1 MNLVVWGLGKHA
13 INKILPAVDNSDKFI
28 LYGVCTRNNKKLAQV
43 QDLYNVKAWNS
54 SIEMFKDKNIDAIYL
69 ATPPALH
76 KEQAVD
82 ILDNGLHLLCEKP
95 ITLFYK
101 DTAYLIE
108 KAIKSKLV
116 LFEALMYKYH
126 PQYQQLKSILDEK
139 KLGKINSIKS
149 SFQLPPLEHPGY
161 RTTKTLGASAIY
173 DLGIYPASLI
183 IDLFGYSHIEL
194 SSKNIEYDKSKNYDV
209 AGEAILKIHDDIE
222 CLIDWAYNKT
232 YVNEVS
238 IDCEYLRLESKFI
251 FSKDYAHKAI
261 ISLYSGNELIE
272 NIEVD
277 EADHFALMLESFFDS
292 INDPQKTYL
301 RSDPMLDLS
310 IFLDNLAK

>member
-13 INKILPAVDNSDKFI
+13 INKILPAVDNSDRFI
-28 LYGVCTRNNKKLAQV
+28 LYGVCTRNNKKLAHV
-43 QDLYNVKAWNS
+43 QDLYNVKTWNS

-76 KEQAVD
+76 KEQGVD
-82 ILDNGLHLLCEKP
+82 ILDNGIHLLCEKP

-116 LFEALMYKYH
+116 LFEGLMYKYH
-126 PQYQQLKSILDEK
+126 PQYQELKSILDKK
-139 KLGKINSIKS
+139 KLGTINSIKS
-149 SFQLPPLEHPGY
+149 SFQLPPLEQPGY

-173 DLGIYPASLI
+173 DLGIDPASLI

-222 CLIDWAYNKT
+222 CVIDWAYNKT
-232 YVNEVS
+232 YVNEVT
-238 IDCEYLRLESKFI
+238 IECEYLRLESKFI
-251 FSKDYAHKAI
+251 FSKDSAHEAI
-261 ISLYSGNELIE
+261 ISLYSGNELME

-277 EADHFALMLESFFDS
+277 KADHFELMLESFFYS
-292 INDPQKTYL
+292 IKDPQNTYL
-301 RSDPMLDLS
+301 GSSSMLELSD
-310 IFLDNLAK
+310 FLNHLAK